1 VTEEPLFHIPVP
13 APVLGLPEVAG
24 GWPDEPVARV
34 LLDSGVPHLDREF
47 DYLVPHALD
56 DDARPGVRV
65 RVRFGHQDVLGWLVS
80 RGSEPST
87 GAKLLPLRSV
97 VSREQV
103 LAPEVLDLARAVA
116 ARYAGNVADVLR
128 VAVPP
133 RVARVEKEMDAEAE
147 APEAVGSLVPDP
159 PDADAS
165 DSDADAAGPGADASD
180 PDASPSVP
188 DPSGLAPDSPLAPAS
203 AFQPEPGSH
212 FDWTRLNGAISFFRQ
227 VTAGEGPRAALTVPS
242 AHGDWDSAA
251 LLADAAARTA
261 EAGRAAVVVVPDQ
274 RDLDRLCRALDRRV
288 GTGAYAR
295 LTADDGPTPRYRAF
309 LQLRRGHRRIAVGTR
324 SAIWAP
330 VPDLGLVAVWN
341 DDDALHSEPRA
352 PYQHVREVALLRSE
366 LAGAGVLL
374 ASTSR
379 TPEVQRLVESG
390 WLGALGVDRNVMHD
404 ATPRVVATADS
415 WESERDPMLSRA
427 RLPQAAWKAAR
438 EGLEGRHGD
447 PGPVLVQVGRSGFI
461 PALSC
466 QDCGTPARC
475 RHCTGPLG
483 YPDRTASARNETACR
498 WCGRRERQYECPEC
512 GSHRLRA
519 GSRGVDRTAEELG
532 RAFPDT
538 PILSSSG
545 DHILSTVDATP
556 ALVVS
561 TIGAEP
567 VAEGGYA
574 AALLLDGDSQL
585 QREGLRTPG
594 QVLSR
599 WFAAA
604 ALVRAR
610 QDGGVVVVTAS
621 QEDVVG
627 ALVRMDAAGYAS
639 RQLAER
645 RELGLPPA
653 VRMAEVSGP
662 ADAVASFLDF
672 VGPLGGATPLPWV
685 GPVPVSDEAGGWGAG
700 PTGGATSGVGHAA
713 GATEPVRHRALLF
726 FPYSAARRV
735 VESLR
740 AARAAASA
748 RRLTEPARL
757 RIDPVDLP

>member
-1 VTEEPLFHIPVP
+1 MTGEPLFDLPVP
-13 APVLGLPEVAG
+13 PPVTGLPEVAG
-24 GWPDEPVARV
+24 GWPEDPVARV

-47 DYLVPHALD
+47 DYLVPRSLD

-65 RVRFGHQDVLGWLVS
+65 RVRFGHQDVLGWLTS

-97 VSREQV
+97 VSPEPV
-103 LAPEVLDLARAVA
+103 LTPEILDLARAVA

-133 RVARVEKEMDAEAE
+133 RVAKVEKALNAEAE
-147 APEAVGSLVPDP
+147 APEATGTP
-159 PDADAS
+159 
-165 DSDADAAGPGADASD
+165 AARSFSGATAAEGFDW
-180 PDASPSVP
+180 
-188 DPSGLAPDSPLAPAS
+188 SPLTGAE
-203 AFQPEPGSH
+203 AFFQQI
-212 FDWTRLNGAISFFRQ
+212 R
-227 VTAGEGPRAALTVPS
+227 AGDGPRAALTVPS
-242 AHGDWDSAA
+242 AHGAWDTAS

-274 RDLDRLCRALDRRV
+274 RDLERLCRALDRRV
-288 GTGAYAR
+288 GPEGYAR

-309 LQLRRGHRRIAVGTR
+309 LQLRRGLRRIAVGTR

-330 VPDLGLVAVWN
+330 VEHPGLVAVWN
-341 DDDALHSEPRA
+341 DDDSLHAEQRS
-352 PYQHVREVALLRSE
+352 PYQHVRDVALVRSE
-366 LAGAGVLL
+366 LAGAGLLL

-379 TPEVQRLVESG
+379 TPEVQRMVESG
-390 WLGALGVDRNVMHD
+390 WLGELGVGRETIHAV
-404 ATPRVVATADS
+404 TPRVVSTADS
-415 WESERDPMLSRA
+415 WETERDPLLARA

-438 EGLEGRHGD
+438 EGLEGKHGA

-461 PALSC
+461 PALIC
-466 QDCGTPARC
+466 RDCGTPARC

-483 YPDRTASARNETACR
+483 FPDRTSSARNEAACR
-498 WCGRRERQYECPEC
+498 WCGRRERHFECPEC
-512 GSHRLRA
+512 DSSRLRA

-532 RAFPDT
+532 RAFPNL
-538 PILSSSG
+538 PVLSSSG
-545 DHILSTVDATP
+545 DHILATVDDAP
-556 ALVVS
+556 ALVVA

-567 VAEGGYA
+567 VVPGGYA
-574 AALLLDGDSQL
+574 TALLLDGDSQL

-604 ALVRAR
+604 ALVRSR

-627 ALVRMDAAGYAS
+627 ALVRMDPAGYAS

-645 RELGLPPA
+645 RELHLPPA

-662 ADAVASFLDF
+662 ANAVTAFMDLVELPGASKE
-672 VGPLGGATPLPWV
+672 LPWI
-685 GPVPVSDEAGGWGAG
+685 GPVPVEDWASGEGRGG
-700 PTGGATSGVGHAA
+700 TGGGSGPA
-713 GATEPVRHRALLF
+713 GSAEPLRHRALLF
-726 FPYSAARRV
+726 FPYGAARSV
-735 VESLR
+735 VEALR
-740 AARAAASA
+740 AARSASSA
-748 RRLTEPARL
+748 RRLTEPVRL
-757 RIDPVDLP
+757 RIDPFDLP

>member
-1 VTEEPLFHIPVP
+1 MTGEPLFDLPVP
-13 APVLGLPEVAG
+13 SPVTGLPEVAG
-24 GWPDEPVARV
+24 GWPDDPVARV

-47 DYLVPHALD
+47 DYLVPRSLD
-56 DDARPGVRV
+56 DEARPGVRV
-65 RVRFGHQDVLGWLVS
+65 RVRFGHQDVLGWLTA

-97 VSREQV
+97 VSPEPV
-103 LAPEVLDLARAVA
+103 LTPEILDLARAVA

-133 RVARVEKEMDAEAE
+133 RVAKVEKALNAEAE
-147 APEAVGSLVPDP
+147 APEATGTPAPAPGSVSAADSAPEGAPDHAPVPDTKVSP
-159 PDADAS
+159 
-165 DSDADAAGPGADASD
+165 AAGGLSGAAAAEGFDW
-180 PDASPSVP
+180 
-188 DPSGLAPDSPLAPAS
+188 SPLRGAE
-203 AFQPEPGSH
+203 AFFQ
-212 FDWTRLNGAISFFRQ
+212 Q
-227 VTAGEGPRAALTVPS
+227 VRAGDGPRAALTVPS
-242 AHGDWDSAA
+242 AHGAWDTAS

-274 RDLDRLCRALDRRV
+274 RDLERLCRALDRRV
-288 GTGAYAR
+288 GPEGYAR

-309 LQLRRGHRRIAVGTR
+309 LQLRRGLRRIAVGTR

-330 VPDLGLVAVWN
+330 VEHPGLVAVWN
-341 DDDALHSEPRA
+341 DDDSLHAEQRS
-352 PYQHVREVALLRSE
+352 PYQHVRDVALVRSE
-366 LAGAGVLL
+366 LAGAGLLL

-390 WLGALGVDRNVMHD
+390 WLGELGVGRETIHAV
-404 ATPRVVATADS
+404 TPRVVSTADS
-415 WESERDPMLSRA
+415 WETERDPLLARA

-438 EGLEGRHGD
+438 EGLEGKHGT

-461 PALSC
+461 PALIC
-466 QDCGTPARC
+466 RDCGTPARC

-483 YPDRTASARNETACR
+483 FPDRTASARNEAACR
-498 WCGRRERQYECPEC
+498 WCGRRERHFECPEC
-512 GSHRLRA
+512 DSSRLRA

-532 RAFPDT
+532 RAFPNT
-538 PILSSSG
+538 PVLASSG
-545 DHILSTVDATP
+545 DHILATVDDTP
-556 ALVVS
+556 ALVVA

-567 VAEGGYA
+567 VVPGGYTT
-574 AALLLDGDSQL
+574 ALLLDGDSQL

-604 ALVRAR
+604 ALVRSR

-627 ALVRMDAAGYAS
+627 ALVRMDPAGYAS

-645 RELGLPPA
+645 RELHLPPA

-662 ADAVASFLDF
+662 ANAVTAFMDLVELPGASKD
-672 VGPLGGATPLPWV
+672 LPWI
-685 GPVPVSDEAGGWGAG
+685 GPVPVEDW
-700 PTGGATSGVGHAA
+700 TGGEGRGRAGSGSGPAGHA
-713 GATEPVRHRALLF
+713 EPLRHRALLF
-726 FPYSAARRV
+726 FPYGAARSV
-735 VESLR
+735 VEALR
-740 AARAAASA
+740 AARSASSA
-748 RRLTEPARL
+748 RRLTEPVRL
-757 RIDPVDLP
+757 RIDPFDLP

>member
-1 VTEEPLFHIPVP
+1 MTEEPLFHIPVP
-13 APVLGLPEVAG
+13 APVVGLPEVAG
-24 GWPDEPVARV
+24 GWPDDPVARV

-47 DYLVPHALD
+47 DYLVPRALD
-56 DDARPGVRV
+56 EDARPGVRV
-65 RVRFGHQDVLGWLVS
+65 RVRFGHQDVLGWLVA
-80 RGSEPST
+80 RDAEPST

-97 VSREQV
+97 VSRERV
-103 LAPEVLDLARAVA
+103 LAPEILDLARTVA

-133 RVARVEKEMDAEAE
+133 RVARVEKQLDAESD
-147 APEAVGSLVPDP
+147 APEATGTGPATDPADGGFAPDP
-159 PDADAS
+159 
-165 DSDADAAGPGADASD
+165 
-180 PDASPSVP
+180 
-188 DPSGLAPDSPLAPAS
+188 
-203 AFQPEPGSH
+203 GSR
-212 FDWTRLNGAISFFRQ
+212 FDWSRLEGATAFFGQ
-227 VTAGEGPRAALTVPS
+227 VATGEGPRAALTVPS
-242 AHGDWDSAA
+242 AHGSWDAA
-251 LLADAAARTA
+251 VLLADAAARTA

-330 VPDLGLVAVWN
+330 LADLGLVAVWN
-341 DDDALHSEPRA
+341 DEDSLHAEPRA

-366 LAGAGVLL
+366 QAGAGVLL

-390 WLGALGVDRNVMHD
+390 WLGELGVDRQTVHA

-415 WESERDPMLSRA
+415 WESERDPVLSRA
-427 RLPQAAWKAAR
+427 RLPQAAWQAAR
-438 EGLEGRHGD
+438 DGLEGRHG
-447 PGPVLVQVGRSGFI
+447 PAGPVLVQVGRSGFI
-461 PALSC
+461 PALLC

-498 WCGRRERQYECPEC
+498 WCGRRERQYACPEC

-519 GSRGVDRTAEELG
+519 GSRGVDRTADELG

-545 DHILSTVDATP
+545 DHILSTIDGTP
-556 ALVVS
+556 ALVVA
-561 TIGAEP
+561 TVGAEP

-574 AALLLDGDSQL
+574 AALLLDGDTQL

-594 QVLSR
+594 QVLAR

-604 ALVRAR
+604 ALVRPR
-610 QDGGVVVVTAS
+610 QEGGVAVVTAA
-621 QEDVVG
+621 QQDVVG

-662 ADAVASFLDF
+662 ADAVAAFIDL
-672 VGPLGGATPLPWV
+672 VGPAGGTGPLPWV
-685 GPVPVSDEAGGWGAG
+685 GPVPVEEGWSLADRDD
-700 PTGGATSGVGHAA
+700 
-713 GATEPVRHRALLF
+713 PVRHRALLF
-726 FPYSAARRV
+726 FPYAAARRV
-735 VESLR
+735 VEALR

-748 RRLTEPARL
+748 RRLTEPVRL

>member
-1 VTEEPLFHIPVP
+1 MTEEPLFHIPVP
-13 APVLGLPEVAG
+13 APVTGLPEVAG
-24 GWPDEPVARV
+24 GWPDDPVARV

-56 DDARPGVRV
+56 DEARPGVRV
-65 RVRFGHQDVLGWLVS
+65 RVHFGHQDVLGWLVS
-80 RGSEPST
+80 RDSEPST
-87 GAKLLPLRSV
+87 GAKLLPLRAV

-133 RVARVEKEMDAEAE
+133 RVARVEKQMDAEAE
-147 APEAVGSLVPDP
+147 APEAVGTEAV
-159 PDADAS
+159 
-165 DSDADAAGPGADASD
+165 GAED
-180 PDASPSVP
+180 
-188 DPSGLAPDSPLAPAS
+188 PDSPAPDALS
-203 AFQPEPGSH
+203 PAPPAADPAFQPGTGSR
-212 FDWTRLNGAISFFRQ
+212 FDWTRMDGATSFFRQ
-227 VTAGEGPRAALTVPS
+227 VAAGEGPRAALTVPS
-242 AHGDWDSAA
+242 AHGSWDSAA
-251 LLADAAARTA
+251 LLADAAALA
-261 EAGRAAVVVVPDQ
+261 ADAGRAAVVVVPDQ

-288 GTGAYAR
+288 GSGAYAR

-309 LQLRRGHRRIAVGTR
+309 LQLRRGQRRIAVGTR

-366 LAGAGVLL
+366 LAGAGLLL

-390 WLGALGVDRNVMHD
+390 WLGELRADRQAVHA

-415 WESERDPMLSRA
+415 WESERDPVLARA

-519 GSRGVDRTAEELG
+519 GSRGVDRTADELG

-545 DHILSTVDATP
+545 DHILSTVDSTP
-556 ALVVS
+556 ALVVA

-574 AALLLDGDSQL
+574 AALLLDGDNQL

-604 ALVRAR
+604 ALVRPR
-610 QDGGVVVVTAS
+610 QDGGVAVVTAS

-662 ADAVASFLDF
+662 ADAVAGFMDL
-672 VGPLGGATPLPWV
+672 VGPLGGPSPLPWV
-685 GPVPVSDEAGGWGAG
+685 GPVPVGDDAGSGHPDGL
-700 PTGGATSGVGHAA
+700 GG
-713 GATEPVRHRALLF
+713 PVRHRALLF

-748 RRLTEPARL
+748 RRLTEPVRL

>member
-1 VTEEPLFHIPVP
+1 MTEEPLFHIPVP
-13 APVLGLPEVAG
+13 APVVGLPEVAG
-24 GWPDEPVARV
+24 GWPDDPVARV

-47 DYLVPHALD
+47 DYLVPRALNE
-56 DDARPGVRV
+56 DARPGVRV
-65 RVRFGHQDVLGWLVS
+65 RVRFGHQDVLGWLVA
-80 RGSEPST
+80 RDAEPST

-103 LAPEVLDLARAVA
+103 LAPEILDLARTVA

-133 RVARVEKEMDAEAE
+133 RVARVEKQLDAEAE
-147 APEAVGSLVPDP
+147 PPEATGAGPAPDQAEEAFTPDP
-159 PDADAS
+159 
-165 DSDADAAGPGADASD
+165 
-180 PDASPSVP
+180 
-188 DPSGLAPDSPLAPAS
+188 
-203 AFQPEPGSH
+203 GSR
-212 FDWTRLNGAISFFRQ
+212 FDWTRLEGATAFFGQ
-227 VTAGEGPRAALTVPS
+227 VAAGEGPRAALTVPS
-242 AHGDWDSAA
+242 AHGTWDAA
-251 LLADAAARTA
+251 LLLADAAARTA

-288 GTGAYAR
+288 GAGAYAR

-330 VPDLGLVAVWN
+330 VADLGLVAVWN
-341 DDDALHSEPRA
+341 DEDVLHAEPRA

-366 LAGAGVLL
+366 QAGAGVLL

-390 WLGALGVDRNVMHD
+390 WLGELAVARRTVHE

-415 WESERDPMLSRA
+415 WESERDPVLSRA
-427 RLPQAAWKAAR
+427 RLPQAAWQAAR
-438 EGLEGRHGD
+438 DGLGGRHG
-447 PGPVLVQVGRSGFI
+447 PAGPVLVQVGRSGFI
-461 PALSC
+461 PALLC

-519 GSRGVDRTAEELG
+519 GSRGVDRTADELG

-545 DHILSTVDATP
+545 DHILSTIDDTP
-556 ALVVS
+556 ALVVA
-561 TIGAEP
+561 TVGAEP

-574 AALLLDGDSQL
+574 AALLLDGDTQL

-594 QVLSR
+594 QVLAR

-604 ALVRAR
+604 ALVRPR
-610 QDGGVVVVTAS
+610 QDGGVAVVTAA
-621 QEDVVG
+621 QQDVVG

-662 ADAVASFLDF
+662 ADAVAGFIDL
-672 VGPLGGATPLPWV
+672 VGPAGGTGPLPWV
-685 GPVPVSDEAGGWGAG
+685 GPVPVEDDGWWI
-700 PTGGATSGVGHAA
+700 TDRDD
-713 GATEPVRHRALLF
+713 PVRHRALLF
-726 FPYSAARRV
+726 FPYAAARRV
-735 VESLR
+735 VEALR

-748 RRLTEPARL
+748 RRLTEPVRL

>member
-1 VTEEPLFHIPVP
+1 MTEEPLFHIPLP
-13 APVLGLPEVAG
+13 APAAGLPEVAG
-24 GWPDEPVARV
+24 GWPEDPVARV

-80 RGSEPST
+80 RGAEPST
-87 GAKLLPLRSV
+87 GAKLLPLSSV

-133 RVARVEKEMDAEAE
+133 RVARVEKQMDAEAE
-147 APEAVGSLVPDP
+147 APEAVGSAEPAQAAATQPAPSEDLPAEPVTGPG
-159 PDADAS
+159 PDAGPAMDAGPHA
-165 DSDADAAGPGADASD
+165 DADRPVTDND
-180 PDASPSVP
+180 TE
-188 DPSGLAPDSPLAPAS
+188 PAVQPEPV
-203 AFQPEPGSH
+203 FQPEPGSR
-212 FDWTRLNGAISFFRQ
+212 FDWTRVHDAPSFFRQ

-242 AHGDWDSAA
+242 AHGSWDSAT

-261 EAGRAAVVVVPDQ
+261 EADRAAVVVVPDQ

-288 GTGAYAR
+288 GAGAYAR

-309 LQLRRGHRRIAVGTR
+309 LQLRRGQRRIAVGTR

-366 LAGAGVLL
+366 QAGAGVLL

-390 WLGALGVDRNVMHD
+390 WLGELAVDRQTVHA

-415 WESERDPMLSRA
+415 WESERDPLLARA

-438 EGLEGRHGD
+438 EGLEGRHGE

-498 WCGRRERQYECPEC
+498 WCGRRERQYECPQC
-512 GSHRLRA
+512 GSRRLRA
-519 GSRGVDRTAEELG
+519 GSRGVDRTADELG

-545 DHILSTVDATP
+545 DHILSTVDGTP
-556 ALVVS
+556 ALVVA

-574 AALLLDGDSQL
+574 AALLLDGDNQL

-594 QVLSR
+594 QVLAR

-604 ALVRAR
+604 ALVRPR
-610 QDGGVVVVTAS
+610 QDGGVAVVTAS

-662 ADAVASFLDF
+662 ADAVASFLELA
-672 VGPLGGATPLPWV
+672 GPLGGTAPLPWV
-685 GPVPVSDEAGGWGAG
+685 GPVPVSDEGSGWGPAAADGTAG
-700 PTGGATSGVGHAA
+700 
-713 GATEPVRHRALLF
+713 PVRHRALLF

-748 RRLTEPARL
+748 RRLTEPVRL

>member
-1 VTEEPLFHIPVP
+1 MTEEPLFHIPVP
-13 APVLGLPEVAG
+13 APVTGLPEVAG
-24 GWPDEPVARV
+24 GWPDDPVARV

-56 DDARPGVRV
+56 DEARPGVRV
-65 RVRFGHQDVLGWLVS
+65 RVPFGHQDVLGWLVS

-87 GAKLLPLRSV
+87 GAKLLPLRAV

-133 RVARVEKEMDAEAE
+133 RVARVEKQMDAEAE
-147 APEAVGSLVPDP
+147 APEAVGTAEPDHP
-159 PDADAS
+159 GATAE
-165 DSDADAAGPGADASD
+165 APGADGAGSGPEAGSPVGPVAEAPAPD
-180 PDASPSVP
+180 PAPDPVSTVPAAAEPGFRPDA
-188 DPSGLAPDSPLAPAS
+188 
-203 AFQPEPGSH
+203 GSR
-212 FDWTRLNGAISFFRQ
+212 FDWTRLDGATSFFRQ
-227 VTAGEGPRAALTVPS
+227 VTAGEGPRAAVTVPS
-242 AHGDWDSAA
+242 AHGSWDSAT
-251 LLADAAARTA
+251 LLTDAAARTA

-288 GTGAYAR
+288 GAGAYAR

-309 LQLRRGHRRIAVGTR
+309 LQLRRGQRRIAVGTR

-366 LAGAGVLL
+366 MAGAGLLL

-390 WLGALGVDRNVMHD
+390 WLGELGVDRQTVHA

-415 WESERDPMLSRA
+415 WESERDPVLARA

-438 EGLEGRHGD
+438 EGLEGRHGE

-519 GSRGVDRTAEELG
+519 GSRGVDRTADELG

-545 DHILSTVDATP
+545 DHILSTVDGTP
-556 ALVVS
+556 ALVVA

-574 AALLLDGDSQL
+574 AALLLDGDNQL

-604 ALVRAR
+604 ALVRPR
-610 QDGGVVVVTAS
+610 QDGGVAVVTAS

-662 ADAVASFLDF
+662 ADAVAAFMDL
-672 VGPLGGATPLPWV
+672 VGPLGGPSPLPWV
-685 GPVPVSDEAGGWGAG
+685 GPVPVGDDAGF
-700 PTGGATSGVGHAA
+700 GHAD
-713 GATEPVRHRALLF
+713 GSTGPVRHRALLF

-748 RRLTEPARL
+748 RRLTEPVRL